1 MTRSRRVLICSFR
14 RIRLYRPLFSAPAD
28 VGQLHGPVGVAIDKE
43 DRLVIV
49 NETGNTV
56 VRVDPKRP
64 HEIAL
69 LAGAYRSKVGNESIC

>member
-1 MTRSRRVLICSFR
+1 MPASNHLPATRSE
-14 RIRLYRPLFSAPAD
+14 
-28 VGQLHGPVGVAIDKE
+28 QLHGPVGVAIDKE

-64 HEIAL
+64 HEVAL
-69 LAGAYRSKVGNESIC
+69 LAGAYRSKV